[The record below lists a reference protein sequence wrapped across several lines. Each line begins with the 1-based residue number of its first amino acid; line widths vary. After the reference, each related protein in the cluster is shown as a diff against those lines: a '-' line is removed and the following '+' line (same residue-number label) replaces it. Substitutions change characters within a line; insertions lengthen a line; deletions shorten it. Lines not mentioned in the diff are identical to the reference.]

1 MTITPPVTVPIKDIV
16 LSPGSSI
23 LMTGLTWAQFEQLLD
38 DAGDNRRHRLTYY
51 RGTLEITMPSDTH
64 EFITRMVDALI
75 SILCE
80 EMGLNLKTLGSTTLK
95 SQQLDSGPEAD
106 NEYYIQNEPLIRGK
120 KIDLAQDPPPDL
132 VVEIDITHS
141 NLNKKEMYRQMRVL
155 EFWSYSGKTQQL
167 TFYVLESGSYVE
179 QTTSRTF
186 PLMAPN
192 TLEMF
197 IGRCDQEGELAAK
210 RWFRSW
216 VQSKVG

>member
-1 MTITPPVTVPIKDIV
+1 MTTTSPVMVPIKDIV

-51 RGTLEITMPSDTH
+51 KGTLEITMPSDTH

-95 SQQLDSGPEAD
+95 AQQLDSGPEAD

-141 NLNKKEMYRQMRVL
+141 NLNKKEMYRQMGVP

-167 TFYVLESGSYVE
+167 TFHVLEDDYVE
-179 QTTSRTF
+179 HDTSRTF

-192 TLEMF
+192 TLEAF
-197 IGRCDQEGELAAK
+197 IERCDQEGELAAK

-216 VQSKVG
+216 VRSQLS